1 MAVYN
6 VFIFV
11 LSLCAIHQASTQTC
25 DDVDSTVCKMFRD
38 KRDICVDP
46 CFSKLC
52 PRLCGT
58 CPLKCY
64 HCDSVADVND
74 CNATMECSN
83 GEKCIVTETL
93 AADFSKSYRLGCA
106 TNEVCTHLFGAS
118 TGGSSLIIGRRSVEK
133 RANLDGDCC
142 DSDLCNQHTPSPA
155 RLRRQSNVTTT
166 VMMESTTM
174 VTSPEATESTNSKC
188 SDIDTAG
195 CQRLLGLNKG
205 MCSDPCVVQACPRT
219 CGKCSECYWCNHI
232 KNPEQCN
239 QTTNCDIGETCYVL
253 ETLSNSGQH
262 SYNVGCMH
270 QSVCSQFHAQAAHI
284 FGKRADPVE
293 LSLDGDCCSGDLCN
307 HHVLV
312 HASPTTTSSPTD
324 VCAYTAAHHHCPTN
338 FHLVDGKCYLIGS
351 SSLAFDD
358 AVSYCKT
365 HCSKLAENLSH
376 QDFQALT
383 HWVTEDYVYI
393 GAKDAQRN
401 GDFTWITSG
410 RYVTSVTYPGML
422 FGLHHTRLCG
432 SFHHGKFHAGHCS
445 DKLKPLC
452 QAPMQ

>member
-25 DDVDSTVCKMFRD
+25 DDVDSTVCQMFRD

-93 AADFSKSYRLGCA
+93 AADFTKSYRLGCA
-106 TNEVCTHLFGAS
+106 TNEVCTQLFGAN

-174 VTSPEATESTNSKC
+174 MPPPTESTNYKC

-312 HASPTTTSSPTD
+312 HASTTTTSSPTD

-376 QDFQALT
+376 QDFQALN
-383 HWVTEDYVYI
+383 HWVTDDYVYI
-393 GAKDAQRN
+393 GAKDAHRN

-422 FGLHHTRLCG
+422 FGIHNTRLCG

-445 DKLKPLC
+445 DGLKPLC